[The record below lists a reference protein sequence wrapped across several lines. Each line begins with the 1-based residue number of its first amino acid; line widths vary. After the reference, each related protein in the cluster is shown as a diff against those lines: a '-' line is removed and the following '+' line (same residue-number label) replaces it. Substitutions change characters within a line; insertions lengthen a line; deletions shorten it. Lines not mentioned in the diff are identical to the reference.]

1 MVDHVDLLFT
11 WWFSMALVA
20 RAIRKRFDIMKSHWN
35 HPEPYNPTRS
45 VATPAAVP
53 FPGGRAR
60 VWRCCHLR
68 RPWSLLVGG
77 FNPSEKYESQLGL
90 LIIPQYMEKYKNVPN
105 QQPVHLYTFKQE
117 QLCLVKHLNLR
128 RPKQPGGTFRKC
140 TFCIWNLGWRVLE
153 CRGSFS
159 EWGCVLAVLP
169 ATARLDNDHDYW
181 YQYGDGDCWLLIV
194 DCCHTV
200 SQYHK

>member
-1 MVDHVDLLFT
+1 
-11 WWFSMALVA
+11 MALVA
-20 RAIRKRFDIMKSHWN
+20 REIRKRFDIMKSHWN

-140 TFCIWNLGWRVLE
+140 TFCIWNLG
-153 CRGSFS
+153 
-159 EWGCVLAVLP
+159 
-169 ATARLDNDHDYW
+169 
-181 YQYGDGDCWLLIV
+181 
-194 DCCHTV
+194 
-200 SQYHK
+200 